1 MTTIGTI
8 GTIGVDLGGSNSV
21 IAAAKRGGVEVITNE
36 ASHRETQVVVGFGE
50 KERYIGEQA
59 YVQLK
64 SNFKNSVVFPTRFL
78 GVTPNS
84 PFLNDE
90 KKWLYNTLVTTEDN
104 KLAFEVTSQGTKQ
117 RFLPEQVV
125 AMMLQK
131 IKKIAAM
138 DGINHSDMVISV
150 PSYYTDQERKALL
163 DAAKIAKVNV
173 LRIMNESTALGLAYG
188 IFRKNE
194 LTPHP
199 RNVCFIDLGHCKAS
213 AFVAAFTKDKMTILN
228 QHHERN
234 LGTRDFDWELLK
246 FYADIIKKQY
256 GSDVIG
262 KDKSRLRLL
271 DAIEKQRK
279 ILSANSDAT
288 INVDCV
294 AEDNDLS
301 YTLTREKLEEIVAPV
316 VEKFRAL
323 LLKLKAEIKIPLH
336 SVEIVGGGTRIPII
350 QRIIQEVFGMDISRT
365 LNASESIARG
375 CAMEAAMLT
384 PAFKVAP
391 YAIEEANYHPIK
403 CAWTFKKET
412 QMEVED
418 SPTKAA
424 KQSAL
429 LFPKGDPIPSAKA
442 ITFHNDNNI
451 ELRIL
456 YADPVPEGANPLI
469 AKYIIHNANRR
480 GAESS
485 VKARVVLNPNGIIE
499 FESAKLLEEDYEDI
513 LAPGG
518 RAKYQDRYQRGGF
531 FGRMGG
537 FPQQQEA
544 EVRRKRKTSA
554 TDLKADIYS
563 FNELSE
569 EKIKQYMDQE
579 TRLDS
584 QDRLVQETHN
594 KKNELESF
602 VYDVRG
608 RINEKYDQ
616 FLSAEVKQNLSQE
629 LERIE
634 HWLYN
639 EGLNADKGDYIYR
652 LEGLRNTVKQIES
665 GLPKV

>member
-1 MTTIGTI
+1 MSTIGTI
-8 GTIGVDLGGSNSV
+8 GTIGVDLGGSNAV

-64 SNFKNSVVFPTRFL
+64 SNFKNSIVFPTRFL
-78 GVTPNS
+78 GATPNS

-90 KKWLYNTLVTTEDN
+90 KKWLYNTLVTEDD
-104 KLAFEVTSQGTKQ
+104 KVAFEVTSQGAKQ
-117 RFLPEQVV
+117 RFIPEQVV

-138 DGINHSDMVISV
+138 DGITHSDMVLSV
-150 PSYYTDQERKALL
+150 PSYFTDQERKALL
-163 DAAKIAKVNV
+163 DAAKIAGVNV
-173 LRIMNESTALGLAYG
+173 LKLMNESTALALAYG

-199 RNVCFIDLGHCKAS
+199 RNVCFIDLGHCSAS
-213 AFVAAFTKDKMTILN
+213 AFIAAFTKDKMTVLN
-228 QHHERN
+228 QHHERS

-246 FYADIIKKQY
+246 FYAGIIKQQY
-256 GSDVIG
+256 GAEVIS
-262 KDKSRLRLL
+262 KDKARLRLL

-301 YTLTREKLEEIVAPV
+301 YTLTREKFEEIVASV
-316 VEKFRAL
+316 VEKFRDL
-323 LLKLKAEIKIPLH
+323 LLKLKAEIKVPLH

-375 CAMEAAMLT
+375 CAIEAAMLT

-403 CAWTFKKET
+403 CSWTFKKEG
-412 QMEVED
+412 QMEIED
-418 SPTKAA
+418 SPNKVK

-451 ELRIL
+451 EINIV

-469 AKYIIHNANRR
+469 AKYMVHNAARR
-480 GAESS
+480 GGESS

-499 FESAKLLEEDYEDI
+499 FDCAKLLEEDYEDI

-518 RAKYQDRYQRGGF
+518 RARHQNRYQGGL

-554 TDLKADIYS
+554 AELKVDVYS

-569 EKIKQYMDQE
+569 EKIKHYIAQE
-579 TRLDS
+579 NRLDS

-608 RINEKYDQ
+608 RIGEKYDQ
-616 FLSAEVKQNLSQE
+616 FLSNEVKQSLSQE

-639 EGLNADKGDYIYR
+639 EGLDADKGDYIYR
-652 LEGLRNTVKQIES
+652 LEGLKKTVNQIEA